1 MNVFI
6 VGAGTMGSGIAQ
18 VFATSGHN
26 VVVSD
31 IDIAFAENGIRKIA
45 TGLERQV
52 QKGKL
57 APETSQAILA
67 RLRPGTLADAGACDL
82 VVEAAIEDVAAKR
95 AVFQQLHGICPP
107 ETLFVTNTS
116 SISITQIGAGLGRP
130 VTGMHFFN
138 PAPVMALVEVVVALG
153 ADPSLGE
160 RVLAIARALGK
171 TPVLVQDS
179 PGFVVNRILIPMIN
193 EAIGILAESVAS
205 AADIDQAMQAGAN
218 HPLGPLALSDLV
230 GNDVVLAIMEVL
242 QRETGDPKYRPHP
255 LLRQM
260 VRAGRLGRKT
270 KQGFFSY

>member
-45 TGLERQV
+45 AGLERQV

-193 EAIGILAESVAS
+193 EAIGILAEGVAS